1 MGEGL
6 TFPMNTDGGGRGGGG
21 AQCHPSVTPSPSWM
35 EACLGEELPPPTEL
49 EENLRNGVLLARL
62 GHRFAPDAVPPARIY
77 DPQQTRY
84 RVRGVGPIGPTC
96 RWQLEASLGC
106 IIANGFW
113 GLGGSSQL
121 RGCRHLWD

>member
-1 MGEGL
+1 MGVR
-6 TFPMNTDGGGRGGGG
+6 GGGRWS
-21 AQCHPSVTPSPSWM
+21 SVPPLCEPPLPPNPSWM

-84 RVRGVGPIGPTC
+84 RVRGGRT
-96 RWQLEASLGC
+96 
-106 IIANGFW
+106 
-113 GLGGSSQL
+113 GGQVL
-121 RGCRHLWD
+121 